1 MYLGLKRSCDV
12 GVAGVE
18 ATNDD
23 EDCSVTSVTQSHA
36 INKARVSNHCIIMDS
51 VDDKICGYKLLIGKF
66 LQTKSKITL
75 WEYC

>member
-23 EDCSVTSVTQSHA
+23 EDCSVTSVTKSHTICSIRQEYA
-36 INKARVSNHCIIMDS
+36 TYCIILDS
-51 VDDKICGYKLLIGKF
+51 VDHRIWDISF
-66 LQTKSKITL
+66 
-75 WEYC
+75 

>member
-23 EDCSVTSVTQSHA
+23 EDCSLTSVTQSHT
-36 INKARVSNHCIIMDS
+36 INILDS